1 MICPL
6 LCKAENCV
14 WKENKFLRRASQVC
28 WCKGWK
34 LVLLRGGFNL
44 GADLTLLVCFGAT
57 GKEL

>member
-6 LCKAENCV
+6 LCKAENSV
-14 WKENKFLRRASQVC
+14 WKGSKFLRRPSQVC

-57 GKEL
+57 EKEL